1 VAVEILRADM
11 SSPPATKRTKPTSN
25 GGLRFG
31 IMVLVSIV
39 RTESFE
45 LGCYIAGD
53 EESDKLAL
61 VLPGLLDT
69 KDYSHM
75 RSHTEFLAAL
85 GYYAISF
92 DMPGTWESG
101 NSIEEYSTTNSLRA
115 VNELITRHNRPTLL
129 VGHSN
134 GGRLALL
141 SSIRNSEV
149 EACIAIMNAP
159 TFVRAS
165 NYHDRKVTWKA
176 EGTKTIFRDEPAH
189 PGQQRRFDVP
199 FSFCVD
205 ADKYDARIGLDGLKI
220 PKLFIA
226 GEHDTTV
233 TPEDVRQSFEIAAE
247 PKKMT
252 TIDSDHNY
260 RRHPNVI
267 SEVNQ
272 LIQKFLT

>member
-1 VAVEILRADM
+1 MQKEG
-11 SSPPATKRTKPTSN
+11 PYQK
-25 GGLRFG
+25 GGF
-31 IMVLVSIV
+31 VLVSWYV
-39 RTESFE
+39 MSTLRTESFA
-45 LGCYIAGD
+45 LGCYMAGD
-53 EESDKLAL
+53 VESDKLAL

-69 KDYSHM
+69 KDYPHM

-101 NSIEEYSTTNSLRA
+101 NNIEEYTTTNSLRA
-115 VNELITRHNRPTLL
+115 VSELTMKYSKPTLL

-141 SSIRNSEV
+141 ASIRNPEV

-165 NYHDRKVTWKA
+165 NYHDRKVMWKA
-176 EGTKTIFRDEPAH
+176 EGTKTLFRNDPSN
-189 PGQQRRFDVP
+189 PGQQRRFDLP
-199 FSFCVD
+199 FSFCED
-205 ADKYDARIGLDGLKI
+205 ADTYDTRVGLDGLRI

-226 GEHDTTV
+226 GTQDMTV
-233 TPEDVRQSFEIAAE
+233 TPGDVRQSFEAAAE
-247 PKKMT
+247 PKTMT
-252 TIDSDHNY
+252 IIDSDHNY
-260 RRHPNVI
+260 RWHPHVI

-272 LIQKFLT
+272 LMQEFLA